1 MEVLY
6 ALAIVVAALIM
17 VVAYQRAT
25 FGRRLNEAVRSH
37 MAGEAERT
45 GRKVQESLNAQR
57 GVVKG
62 KVWEQIAPYLP
73 EFEYNPADARFI
85 GDPVDYVVFDGM
97 GGGGEVNVVIIDVKT
112 GKARLNANQRRIRDA
127 VEGGRVSFRLVR
139 LRDRDGP
146 AA

>member
-6 ALAIVVAALIM
+6 APAIVVVALIM

-45 GRKVQESLNAQR
+45 GRKVQESLNVQR

-73 EFEYNPADARFI
+73 EFEYNPAD
-85 GDPVDYVVFDGM
+85 
-97 GGGGEVNVVIIDVKT
+97 GGSSGIQWT
-112 GKARLNANQRRIRDA
+112 TWSLTAWAA
-127 VEGGRVSFRLVR
+127 AGRSRWS
-139 LRDRDGP
+139 
-146 AA
+146 